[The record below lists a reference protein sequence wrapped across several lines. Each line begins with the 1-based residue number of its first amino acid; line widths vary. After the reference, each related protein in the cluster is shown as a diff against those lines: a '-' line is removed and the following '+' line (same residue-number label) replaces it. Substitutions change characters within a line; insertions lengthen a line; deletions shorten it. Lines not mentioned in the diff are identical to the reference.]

1 MSDRDL
7 KHLPPIAR
15 ARAMHKPL
23 RSSWRPR
30 LIGLVLVLTAAI
42 LARHFLARSEPA
54 APDGTANAEAVT
66 YITVQPAEPPTVPA
80 NP

>member
-42 LARHFLARSEPA
+42 LARHFLARSEPRE
-54 APDGTANAEAVT
+54 TVNTEAVT

-80 NP
+80 SP